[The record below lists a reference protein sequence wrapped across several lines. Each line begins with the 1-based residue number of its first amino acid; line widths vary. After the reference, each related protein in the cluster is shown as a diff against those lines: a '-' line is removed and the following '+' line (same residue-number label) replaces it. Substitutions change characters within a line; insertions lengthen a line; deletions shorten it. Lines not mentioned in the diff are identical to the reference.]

1 MEGAEGDTPAAAGAA
16 AGRPRRKEA
25 RTSSERGTAVTL
37 SSSVDA
43 PPRPPPRHDRP
54 TLEHAESSFASLS
67 VSIASSDRAIEVA
80 TGTGAGDG
88 AMLLASA
95 DLAAAAAEE
104 EDTRMSTTLC
114 SRQVGKRRHDDY
126 LPMEGEEIVARADEK
141 ERLLTNAERLYHDDR
156 ILGAYRILEPLYRS
170 NPELL
175 TSPLHR
181 RILREGRLCR
191 DLVSKLPPYA
201 AEDMSTDANADT
213 DRDNGRWHE
222 HHETHNNR
230 RFVIRHRFEEGP
242 SGGGGKRGRGGTTL
256 HARMDCAIESD
267 LLLPLLSVLN
277 ETDLYHTWL
286 PDWDVPIRLKVRRS
300 VKLRQ
305 TGRCSQVLLLTM
317 DVPWPLAP
325 REAVLRAL
333 ACDDI
338 DETGTIVI
346 RLDSLNTGDEDGLV
360 KEPEDRGAVR
370 VDFAGGFV
378 FRKCPRDHPAIT
390 TARKRKRKN
399 KTLHLPRTAVKD
411 HMLFSNH
418 DNTSTCTSSSKGKET
433 ADNMQPRSKNVLGDD
448 AETAKEM
455 ILVSFVMHSDARAT
469 ALPQSITSFVVGTA
483 IGTMWSKFIRV
494 AEDVRDD
501 KRPRHK
507 SAITSKR
514 DVLYDWVE
522 ERVGCMLSSLSQAKD
537 NGDGCSKGAIT

>member
-1 MEGAEGDTPAAAGAA
+1 MPAYASEGG
-16 AGRPRRKEA
+16 
-25 RTSSERGTAVTL
+25 
-37 SSSVDA
+37 
-43 PPRPPPRHDRP
+43 
-54 TLEHAESSFASLS
+54 
-67 VSIASSDRAIEVA
+67 EV
-80 TGTGAGDG
+80 
-88 AMLLASA
+88 
-95 DLAAAAAEE
+95 
-104 EDTRMSTTLC
+104 
-114 SRQVGKRRHDDY
+114 
-126 LPMEGEEIVARADEK
+126 VAQADEK
-141 ERLLTNAERLYHDDR
+141 ELLLTNAERLYHDDR
-156 ILGAYRILEPLYRS
+156 LLGAYRILEPLLRS
-170 NPELL
+170 NPELM
-175 TSPLHR
+175 TSPQHR

-201 AEDMSTDANADT
+201 EDVATGANADT
-213 DRDNGRWHE
+213 DAADKDDGGWHE

-230 RFVIRHRFEEGP
+230 RFIIRHRFEEGP
-242 SGGGGKRGRGGTTL
+242 GGGGARGRGTTL

-325 REAVLRAL
+325 REAVLRAVT
-333 ACDDI
+333 CDDI

-378 FRKCPRDHPAIT
+378 FRKCPHDHPAIM

-399 KTLHLPRTAVKD
+399 KTLHLPTAVKD

-418 DNTSTCTSSSKGKET
+418 GNTSRSSSSSSK
-433 ADNMQPRSKNVLGDD
+433 R
-448 AETAKEM
+448 
-455 ILVSFVMHSDARAT
+455 H
-469 ALPQSITSFVVGTA
+469 
-483 IGTMWSKFIRV
+483 
-494 AEDVRDD
+494 ED
-501 KRPRHK
+501 
-507 SAITSKR
+507 
-514 DVLYDWVE
+514 
-522 ERVGCMLSSLSQAKD
+522 
-537 NGDGCSKGAIT
+537 